1 MLKRNLFLGISA
13 IASSLSAF
21 GQNYQWKE
29 AESAGYTYKYVTN
42 DPTNARFYTLK
53 NGLTVILSP
62 TNKEPRIQCYV
73 AVRAG
78 SKTDPATNTGL
89 AHYLEHMLF
98 KGTDKYGSL
107 DWDKEKVE
115 LEKIDALYEKYNQTK
130 DPAQRKEIYK
140 EIDRVSGIASKYA
153 IANEYD
159 KMLSAMGAQ
168 GTNAFTSFEQT
179 VYTDDVPANA
189 LDKYIAVQAERFRNP
204 VLRLFHTEL
213 EAVYEEKNRSLDS
226 DGSLVFETL
235 LSNVFKKHNY
245 GQQTTIGTVEH
256 LKNPSLKEIRKYFNT
271 YYVPN
276 NMAVILSGDFNPD
289 TAIAKIDKAFSY
301 MKYKEVPQYTFEK
314 EDPITTPIIKEVV
327 GPDAESVT
335 MAYRL
340 PSTQEKDALLANLIG
355 SILTNG
361 KAGLIDLNL
370 VKKQKLLRAGAFPY
384 LLVDY
389 GLLYISAAPSQGQSL
404 DEVRK
409 LIVNE
414 IDNLKKGN
422 FDDDLLPSIVNNFKK
437 DAIQEAET
445 YGGRANLLMQAFTG
459 KIDWR
464 DQVAYVN
471 DIQKITKADV
481 VAFANKYLGDNY
493 VAVYKKKGE
502 RTNVEKIEKPAITP
516 VETNAD
522 KQSAFVKMI
531 NDMPSTPV
539 EPLFLDY
546 NKDIQKSKL
555 GKAEVL
561 AVQNKDND
569 LFRLSFR
576 YKIGTFND
584 LKMGLAAQY
593 IQFLGT
599 DKKSAEQISKEFYKI
614 ASSFKVS
621 TGEDYT
627 YVNIEGLQENFAAAV
642 ALYEDLVSHVKLDEE
657 ALKSLKARMAKY
669 RTDVKANRNQI
680 MQALTSYA
688 LYGAKNKYNHV
699 LSNAELEATSAAELV
714 DRLKKLNDVEQTIIY
729 YGPASISELTKQLGK
744 LHKVPAK
751 FAKVPQAQQFKQE
764 TQTKNTVLFTDYE
777 MVQAETRW
785 VRNTDTY
792 NPAETTTIRVFNNY
806 FGGSMGSLV
815 FQTIRES
822 KALAYSTYGF
832 YKIPTKKEDKYYMLS
847 YVGAQADKFQEAVAA
862 MNELLTTMPE
872 LPANFELAKEQLRK
886 DIQTERITQDDII
899 YDYLNAQRLG
909 LKEDIR
915 KSVYQ
920 NVDKITFKD
929 IQAFHDKYLSK
940 KPYTYVILAS
950 EKKLPQAELQKIGEF
965 KKVSLEELFGF

>member
-1 MLKRNLFLGISA
+1 MR
-13 IASSLSAF
+13 
-21 GQNYQWKE
+21 
-29 AESAGYTYKYVTN
+29 
-42 DPTNARFYTLK
+42 
-53 NGLTVILSP
+53 
-62 TNKEPRIQCYV
+62 
-73 AVRAG
+73 
-78 SKTDPATNTGL
+78 
-89 AHYLEHMLF
+89 
-98 KGTDKYGSL
+98 
-107 DWDKEKVE
+107 
-115 LEKIDALYEKYNQTK
+115 
-130 DPAQRKEIYK
+130 
-140 EIDRVSGIASKYA
+140 
-153 IANEYD
+153 
-159 KMLSAMGAQ
+159 
-168 GTNAFTSFEQT
+168 
-179 VYTDDVPANA
+179 
-189 LDKYIAVQAERFRNP
+189 
-204 VLRLFHTEL
+204 
-213 EAVYEEKNRSLDS
+213 
-226 DGSLVFETL
+226 
-235 LSNVFKKHNY
+235 
-245 GQQTTIGTVEH
+245 
-256 LKNPSLKEIRKYFNT
+256 
-271 YYVPN
+271 
-276 NMAVILSGDFNPD
+276 
-289 TAIAKIDKAFSY
+289 
-301 MKYKEVPQYTFEK
+301 
-314 EDPITTPIIKEVV
+314 
-327 GPDAESVT
+327 
-335 MAYRL
+335 
-340 PSTQEKDALLANLIG
+340 
-355 SILTNG
+355 
-361 KAGLIDLNL
+361 
-370 VKKQKLLRAGAFPY
+370 
-384 LLVDY
+384 
-389 GLLYISAAPSQGQSL
+389 
-404 DEVRK
+404 
-409 LIVNE
+409 
-414 IDNLKKGN
+414 
-422 FDDDLLPSIVNNFKK
+422 
-437 DAIQEAET
+437 
-445 YGGRANLLMQAFTG
+445 AFTG

-464 DQVAYVN
+464 DQVSYVN
-471 DIQKITKADV
+471 DIQKITKADIM
-481 VAFANKYLGDNY
+481 AFANKYLGDNY

-539 EPLFLDY
+539 APLFLDY

-561 AVQNKDND
+561 SVQNKDND

-576 YKIGTFND
+576 YKIGTLND
-584 LKMGLAAQY
+584 LKMGIAAQY

-599 DKKSAEQISKEFYKI
+599 NKKSAEELSKEFYKI
-614 ASSFKVS
+614 ASSFRVS
-621 TGEDYT
+621 TGEEYT

-642 ALYEDLVSHVKLDEE
+642 ALYEELVSNVKVDEE
-657 ALKSLKARMAKY
+657 ALQSLKARIIKY
-669 RTDVKANRNQI
+669 RGDVKANRNQI

-688 LYGAKNKYNHV
+688 LYGPKNKYNHA

-751 FAKVPQAQQFKQE
+751 FAKVPQAQQFKQVA
-764 TQTKNTVLFTDYE
+764 QTKNTVLFTDYE
-777 MVQAETRW
+777 MVQAETCW

-832 YKIPTKKEDKYYMLS
+832 YRIPTKKEDKYYMFS

-886 DIQTERITQDDII
+886 DIQTERITQDNII

-950 EKKLPQAELQKIGEF
+950 EKKLPKEELQKIGEF
-965 KKVSLEELFGF
+965 KKLSLEELFGF

>member
-1 MLKRNLFLGISA
+1 MLKRNLFLGVSA
-13 IASSLSAF
+13 IASSLSVL

-29 AESAGYTYKYVTN
+29 AESGGYSYKYVTN

-62 TNKEPRIQCYV
+62 TNKEPRVQCYV

-89 AHYLEHMLF
+89 AHYLEHLLF

-301 MKYKEVPQYTFEK
+301 MKYKEVPKYTFEK
-314 EDPITTPIIKEVV
+314 EDPITAPIIKEVV

-389 GLLYISAAPSQGQSL
+389 GLLYISASPSQGQSL

-471 DIQKITKADV
+471 DLQKITKADV

-642 ALYEDLVSHVKLDEE
+642 ALYEDLVTHAKLDEE

-832 YKIPTKKEDKYYMLS
+832 YRIPTKKEDKYYMFS
-847 YVGAQADKFQEAVAA
+847 YVGAQADKFNEAVGA

-886 DIQTERITQDDII
+886 DIQTERITQDNII

-909 LKEDIR
+909 FKEDIR

-950 EKKLPQAELQKIGEF
+950 EKKLPKEELQKIGEF
-965 KKVSLEELFGF
+965 KKLSLEELFGF

>member
-1 MLKRNLFLGISA
+1 MLKRNLFLGVSA
-13 IASSLSAF
+13 IASSLSVL

-29 AESAGYTYKYVTN
+29 AESGGYSYKYVTN

-62 TNKEPRIQCYV
+62 TNKEPRVQCYV

-89 AHYLEHMLF
+89 AHYLEHLLF

-115 LEKIDALYEKYNQTK
+115 LEKIDALYEKYNQIK

-437 DAIQEAET
+437 ETIQETET
-445 YGGRANLLMQAFTG
+445 YGGRAELLMRAFTG

-464 DQVAYVN
+464 DQVSYVN
-471 DIQKITKADV
+471 DIQKITKADIM
-481 VAFANKYLGDNY
+481 AFANKYLGDNY

-502 RTNVEKIEKPAITP
+502 HTNVEKIEKPAITP

-539 EPLFLDY
+539 APLFLDY

-561 AVQNKDND
+561 SVQNKDND

-576 YKIGTFND
+576 YKIGTLND
-584 LKMGLAAQY
+584 LKMGIAAQY

-599 DKKSAEQISKEFYKI
+599 NKKSAEEISKEFYKI
-614 ASSFKVS
+614 ASSFRVS
-621 TGEDYT
+621 TGEEYT

-642 ALYEDLVSHVKLDEE
+642 ALYEELVSNVKVDEE
-657 ALKSLKARMAKY
+657 ALQSLKARIIKY
-669 RTDVKANRNQI
+669 RGDVKANRNQI

-688 LYGAKNKYNHV
+688 LYGPKNKYNHA
-699 LSNAELEATSAAELV
+699 LSNAELEATTAAELV

-729 YGPASISELTKQLGK
+729 YGPASVSELTKQLGK

-764 TQTKNTVLFTDYE
+764 TQTQNTVLFTDYE
-777 MVQAETRW
+777 MVQAETCW

-832 YKIPTKKEDKYYMLS
+832 YRIPTKKEDKYYMFS

-886 DIQTERITQDDII
+886 DIQTERITQDNII

-950 EKKLPQAELQKIGEF
+950 EKKLPKEELQKIGEF
-965 KKVSLEELFGF
+965 KKLSLEELFGF

>member
-89 AHYLEHMLF
+89 AHYLEHLLF

-226 DGSLVFETL
+226 DDSLVFETL
-235 LSNVFKKHNY
+235 LSNLFKKHNY

-289 TAIAKIDKAFSY
+289 SAIAKIDKAFSY

-314 EDPITTPIIKEVV
+314 EDPITAPIIKEVV

-389 GLLYISAAPSQGQSL
+389 GLLYISASPSQGQSL

-471 DIQKITKADV
+471 DLQKITKADV